1 MRFGRIHPPS
11 RKEQFHRD
19 MPWDAFGKFQ
29 GRRIRN
35 RSGIDLGQ
43 SKCRMLCGED
53 DVSRQS
59 PLQPAAATDPVH
71 RRDHRFIEIG
81 QLL

>member
-35 RSGIDLGQ
+35 RS
-43 SKCRMLCGED
+43 
-53 DVSRQS
+53 
-59 PLQPAAATDPVH
+59 
-71 RRDHRFIEIG
+71 
-81 QLL
+81 